1 MLHNRFF
8 IEFSHLVTLNFYY
21 CFDGLLSIFVLN
33 LAIWIKL
40 TFLNREILMWEVEL
54 FIFDIDFWK

>member
-1 MLHNRFF
+1 MKKNYLIPEPQQMLHNRFF

-21 CFDGLLSIFVLN
+21 RFDGLLSIFVLN

-40 TFLNREILMWEVEL
+40 TFLNR
-54 FIFDIDFWK
+54 

>member
-8 IEFSHLVTLNFYY
+8 IEFSHLVTLNFSYS
-21 CFDGLLSIFVLN
+21 FDGLFSIFVLN
-33 LAIWIKL
+33 LAIWIKS

-54 FIFDIDFWK
+54 FIPDIDFWK